1 MRFFDILN
9 LQHVAL
15 YFFPTL
21 VFIILF
27 WLALGYVH
35 IRGKD
40 SEARM
45 EDIHATFPEGY
56 RDRVAPFPIV
66 ITLIVVGIFLWALFY
81 VLGYG
86 LLQVKI

>member
-15 YFFPTL
+15 YFFPAL
-21 VFIILF
+21 VFVILL
-27 WLALGYVH
+27 WLALGFVH

-40 SEARM
+40 SEAR
-45 EDIHATFPEGY
+45 EKEIHATFPGGY
-56 RDRVAPFPIV
+56 SDKVAPFPLVAILIIV
-66 ITLIVVGIFLWALFY
+66 GVFVWALFY

-86 LLQVKI
+86 LLGVKI